1 MAKKLKTV
9 TATGTHLEQLKTLA
23 LKLAEQLDE
32 AVDQQGY
39 AQLAKQYRETIGEIA
54 EIEGYGY
61 DNDELSEILNS
72 RDADGKPGAVRKNRS
87 ELS

>member
-9 TATGTHLEQLKTLA
+9 TRRGTHLDQLKTLA
-23 LKLAEQLDE
+23 EKLATQLDD

-54 EIEGYGY
+54 EIEGYENS
-61 DNDELSEILNS
+61 DDELSEILDS
-72 RDADGKPGAVRKNRS
+72 RKADGKPGAVRKNRTD
-87 ELS
+87 LS

>member
-9 TATGTHLEQLKTLA
+9 TRRGTHLDQLKTLA
-23 LKLAEQLDE
+23 EKLATQLDD

-54 EIEGYGY
+54 EIEGYENS
-61 DNDELSEILNS
+61 DDELSEILDS
-72 RDADGKPGAVRKNRS
+72 RKADGKPGAVRKNRS
-87 ELS
+87 DLS

>member
-9 TATGTHLEQLKTLA
+9 TRRGTHLDQLKTLA
-23 LKLAEQLDE
+23 EKLAVQLDE

-54 EIEGYGY
+54 EIEGYENS
-61 DNDELSEILNS
+61 DDELSEILDS
-72 RDADGKPGAVRKNRS
+72 RKADGKPRAVRKNRS
-87 ELS
+87 DLS

>member
-9 TATGTHLEQLKTLA
+9 TRRGTHLDQLKTLA
-23 LKLAEQLDE
+23 EKLAVQLDE

-54 EIEGYGY
+54 EIEGYENS
-61 DNDELSEILNS
+61 DDELSEILDS
-72 RDADGKPGAVRKNRS
+72 RKADGKPGAVRKNRS
-87 ELS
+87 DFS

>member
-9 TATGTHLEQLKTLA
+9 TRRGTHLDQLKTLA
-23 LKLAEQLDE
+23 EKLAVQLDE

-54 EIEGYGY
+54 EIEGYENS
-61 DNDELSEILNS
+61 DDELSEILDS
-72 RDADGKPGAVRKNRS
+72 RKADGKPGAVRKNRS
-87 ELS
+87 DLS

>member
-87 ELS
+87 DLS

>member
-9 TATGTHLEQLKTLA
+9 TATGTHLEKLKTLA
-23 LKLAEQLDE
+23 LKLAEQLDR
-32 AVDQQGY
+32 ADDQQGY

-61 DNDELSEILNS
+61 DNDELSEILDG
-72 RDADGKPGAVRKNRS
+72 RKADGKPGAVRKNRS
-87 ELS
+87 DLS

>member
-9 TATGTHLEQLKTLA
+9 TSSGTHLEQLKTLA
-23 LKLAEQLDE
+23 IKLAEQLDM

-54 EIEGYGY
+54 ELEGYE
-61 DNDELSEILNS
+61 DSNDELNEILNG
-72 RDADGKPGAVRKNRS
+72 RKADGKPGAVRKNRTD
-87 ELS
+87 LN